1 MLETAWS
8 VLWNITDET
17 GPHSMFFLEQGG
29 MDMFL
34 RCRTTFPDNSS
45 ELLRNMMGLLGNVA
59 EDRECRKLLMEP
71 FILTEFSYLLDST
84 VHGIEISHSA
94 AMVLAHLGRIVW
106 QVFKTNVSGF
116 RNKYVDFYTIL
127 TNFHSNLEF
136 SRMSTTLFLDY
147 RFQK

>member
-59 EDRECRKLLMEP
+59 EDSECRKLLMEP

-94 AMVLAHLGRIVW
+94 AIVLAHLGNI
-106 QVFKTNVSGF
+106 FINVLYKYKF
-116 RNKYVDFYTIL
+116 YNKYAVFRKFPCTI
-127 TNFHSNLEF
+127 F
-136 SRMSTTLFLDY
+136 
-147 RFQK
+147 